1 MQDTSDSLEH
11 LHYPPEAA
19 ALTGAVRR
27 PRQRSPEKSR
37 TQSPARLDN
46 ARTARQTLPPSG
58 ETRKRR
64 PPPYSGSSRLL
75 TAHKHESDVRE
86 PRPREH
92 RPFTPPRHQSQQPT
106 APAAA
111 RPRLTKWRR
120 QEPLSHAARQ
130 GTCAVA
136 PTAPQKPRLW
146 RTGLKVDW
154 QERDGRAQPIG
165 TARGQRCRP
174 LASAE
179 GWRAKCVG
187 WRRWP
192 VFLCVG
198 SAAWFVFLFDLCLL
212 GWLGFAGFPL
222 CLYFVAVL
230 FTRWS
235 LSFIKSVCGSL
246 IWSYLKRIWEL
257 LPFTLMRRKFSRLG
271 EIHLNR
277 VQSAAPLAF
286 ACTPVFLVWF
296 GFCCGVFFLW

>member
-86 PRPREH
+86 PRPPEH

-154 QERDGRAQPIG
+154 QERDGGGGPSQSARPEGRGAAPWLRLRAGGRSAWAGAGGPCFCVWV
-165 TARGQRCRP
+165 ARPGSFFFSSCAC
-174 LASAE
+174 L
-179 GWRAKCVG
+179 VG
-187 WRRWP
+187 WVLL
-192 VFLCVG
+192 VFL
-198 SAAWFVFLFDLCLL
+198 
-212 GWLGFAGFPL
+212 
-222 CLYFVAVL
+222 Y
-230 FTRWS
+230 
-235 LSFIKSVCGSL
+235 VC
-246 IWSYLKRIWEL
+246 
-257 LPFTLMRRKFSRLG
+257 TL
-271 EIHLNR
+271 
-277 VQSAAPLAF
+277 
-286 ACTPVFLVWF
+286 
-296 GFCCGVFFLW
+296 